1 MRSLSDI
8 DSSGFCSRYCKTVLI
23 SQVEEYFGSDGLLL
37 NAPFINLATNGWD
50 PKVTAEGS
58 KITVDK
64 ALLAVFNAL

>member
-1 MRSLSDI
+1 M
-8 DSSGFCSRYCKTVLI
+8 
-23 SQVEEYFGSDGLLL
+23 EEYFGSDGLLL